1 MQLPVLATV
10 LPNFAGWLLNISRDR
25 LRFISDEKR
34 VRLAIRE
41 LIVPPLHRQQSL
53 RFLHTNLGSLYKSLV
68 NDTSPNLKH
77 LRRNKHTQHANL
89 ARQMKSPTERRF

>member
-1 MQLPVLATV
+1 
-10 LPNFAGWLLNISRDR
+10 

-77 LRRNKHTQHANL
+77 LRRTKHTHHPVDDAKGNAEALQTMKE
-89 ARQMKSPTERRF
+89 QMGRKIRL